1 MQEKTPPIQV
11 TYYLDILSRRRWFV
25 IIPFCL
31 VMIIGIAVAIKLPK
45 LYSATTMILI
55 QPQTVPSDYVRPL
68 TTTGIESRIASIS
81 QEIKSRSNLENII
94 NNFNLFTGPENANI
108 YMEDKISKLRDKI
121 TVEVFSDRRSS
132 AFAQA
137 FSISFKGEN
146 PEDVK
151 NITNYIAESF
161 INENMRMREQESLG
175 TSGFIEG
182 QLDSVR
188 LELETLEQELKIFR
202 ENNMGGLPEQLD
214 TNLRILDRLQMQYN
228 QKQESLREIKK
239 RLVLLDDQIIETENF
254 QHIPAYQTDSGVS
267 ENDPYVRLQNMKQE
281 LENLQSRYT
290 EVHPEVVKLKI
301 MINNLETQIKKGVPR
316 SSQGKEGINLFVAE
330 RLNTLKQQKI
340 ETIFE
345 MDKLE
350 NDIQD
355 LSAQTKYYQQLVD
368 ETPQKEQE
376 LITLNRDYQNMRDNY
391 NSLLEKK
398 MQANLAV
405 NLEIN
410 KKGEQFR
417 VLDRAKLPNRPSD
430 PDMNKLFLVTFF
442 AAMGLGGCLVL
453 IFEYLDS
460 CVKNVNDLESELGLP
475 VLTSIPKIYTMKD
488 RIYHRL
494 NLAATTLSIMVAMVL
509 CASFGLMAL
518 GSVEPGIVIDLL
530 KILTG

>member
-1 MQEKTPPIQV
+1 MQEKTQPIQV

-94 NNFNLFTGPENANI
+94 NNFNLFTGPEHANI

-151 NITNYIAESF
+151 NITNYIAEGF

-214 TNLRILDRLQMQYN
+214 TNLRILDRLQMQHN
-228 QKQESLREIKK
+228 QKQESLRETKK
-239 RLVLLDDQIIETENF
+239 RLVLLNDQIIETENF

-290 EVHPEVVKLKI
+290 EVHPEIIKLKI

-316 SSQGKEGINLFVAE
+316 SPQGKERINLF
-330 RLNTLKQQKI
+330 
-340 ETIFE
+340 
-345 MDKLE
+345 
-350 NDIQD
+350 
-355 LSAQTKYYQQLVD
+355 
-368 ETPQKEQE
+368 
-376 LITLNRDYQNMRDNY
+376 
-391 NSLLEKK
+391 
-398 MQANLAV
+398 
-405 NLEIN
+405 
-410 KKGEQFR
+410 
-417 VLDRAKLPNRPSD
+417 
-430 PDMNKLFLVTFF
+430 
-442 AAMGLGGCLVL
+442 
-453 IFEYLDS
+453 
-460 CVKNVNDLESELGLP
+460 
-475 VLTSIPKIYTMKD
+475 
-488 RIYHRL
+488 
-494 NLAATTLSIMVAMVL
+494 
-509 CASFGLMAL
+509 
-518 GSVEPGIVIDLL
+518 
-530 KILTG
+530 